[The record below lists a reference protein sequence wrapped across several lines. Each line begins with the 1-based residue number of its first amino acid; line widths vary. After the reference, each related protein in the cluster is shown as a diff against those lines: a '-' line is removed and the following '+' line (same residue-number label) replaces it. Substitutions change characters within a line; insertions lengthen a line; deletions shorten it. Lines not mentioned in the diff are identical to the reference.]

1 MKHVRKL
8 FALVPIVLGIAGP
21 LSMGACSSASLVP
34 AGGECLQAT
43 DCEPGLVCIP
53 SGGKRVC
60 SADLSTIATVPE
72 AGGNDAAPRDGG
84 LDVITYDAD
93 AAPPPKDTGVPD
105 NNPPP
110 PDSGP
115 DTGGGQDSGSQ
126 DSGGGG

>member
-1 MKHVRKL
+1 M
-8 FALVPIVLGIAGP
+8 PIVVGLAAP
-21 LSMGACSSASLVP
+21 LSMGACTSASLVP

-43 DCEPGLVCIP
+43 DCEQGLVCIP

-60 SADLSTIATVPE
+60 SADLSGISTVPE
-72 AGGNDAAPRDGG
+72 AGGNDAAVNEGG

-93 AAPPPKDTGVPD
+93 AAPPKDTGVPD

-115 DTGGGQDSGSQ
+115 DTGGGQDSGGSQ